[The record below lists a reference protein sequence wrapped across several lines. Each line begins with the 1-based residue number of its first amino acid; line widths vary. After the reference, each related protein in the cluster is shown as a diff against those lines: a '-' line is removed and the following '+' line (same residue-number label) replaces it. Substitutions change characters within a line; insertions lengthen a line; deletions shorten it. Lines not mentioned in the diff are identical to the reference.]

1 VNERIKE
8 LGVQS
13 KILQHIN
20 GMKRYNNQD
29 KIEKFAELIVREC
42 IDTYDYW
49 STHSMDKTSF
59 VVAKTHVKK
68 HFGVKE

>member
-1 VNERIKE
+1 MNERIKE

-68 HFGVKE
+68 HFGYE

>member
-1 VNERIKE
+1 MNERIKE

-29 KIEKFAELIVREC
+29 KIEKFAELIIIECVREFVR
-42 IDTYDYW
+42 
-49 STHSMDKTSF
+49 KTPVS
-59 VVAKTHVKK
+59 VNVSNRARHVFK
-68 HFGVKE
+68 HFGIKE